1 MKKLENN
8 IENLINAEPAYNES
22 ESENDS
28 GFVKKM
34 SRKKGGNALGE
45 FGARQNELNF
55 QLIQTVSDLKEY
67 CRELEE
73 RLEKETDARHKTAAV
88 LSAMKKELDSVRLR
102 STLNSNQIEKMDGG
116 LGKYTEKLENYALS
130 ISPGARLADC
140 PKGCKEA
147 DISNCIGYYEKI
159 ETARNSV
166 GLSEN
171 TELEKFLYNALSREF
186 SAMSAFDK
194 VVIDFYGEDRYA
206 AVLYGNLS
214 RNSIYKIN
222 RMEDN
227 CEPQGNFSII
237 CTENLQIPKKLAL
250 KSAVIIVTGNEPFEN
265 ISDEELEN
273 LKFLND
279 CGLHTYITLSDS
291 TYRSFVQKGFRC
303 VSLISADKLMS
314 GKIVRTIEKSMETSV
329 PSGAVTFSQLNH
341 VLEASGKKFT
351 DVSGETAGSEAL
363 LRSREYPYNCLSIME
378 KTAVNA
384 AENYYFS
391 GENINRCRISDTH
404 EGIFDVINGLN
415 YVNHLDY
422 SHRKKIYARVKTMM
436 ETDGLFI
443 FNGFDAVI
451 GIKLRAINGWGEYPV
466 YEALWTREQL
476 ISELE
481 DNGFK
486 IKFLIPAGTG
496 IFDMLPPKYRKSPA
510 EWIIGVTV

>member
-1 MKKLENN
+1 
-8 IENLINAEPAYNES
+8 
-22 ESENDS
+22 
-28 GFVKKM
+28 
-34 SRKKGGNALGE
+34 
-45 FGARQNELNF
+45 
-55 QLIQTVSDLKEY
+55 
-67 CRELEE
+67 
-73 RLEKETDARHKTAAV
+73 
-88 LSAMKKELDSVRLR
+88 
-102 STLNSNQIEKMDGG
+102 
-116 LGKYTEKLENYALS
+116 
-130 ISPGARLADC
+130 
-140 PKGCKEA
+140 
-147 DISNCIGYYEKI
+147 
-159 ETARNSV
+159 
-166 GLSEN
+166 
-171 TELEKFLYNALSREF
+171 
-186 SAMSAFDK
+186 
-194 VVIDFYGEDRYA
+194 
-206 AVLYGNLS
+206 
-214 RNSIYKIN
+214 
-222 RMEDN
+222 MEDN

-351 DVSGETAGSEAL
+351 DVSEETAGSEAL

-422 SHRKKIYARVKTMM
+422 SHRKKNICPCQNN
-436 ETDGLFI
+436 DGNRWF
-443 FNGFDAVI
+443 
-451 GIKLRAINGWGEYPV
+451 V
-466 YEALWTREQL
+466 YLQR
-476 ISELE
+476 
-481 DNGFK
+481 F
-486 IKFLIPAGTG
+486 
-496 IFDMLPPKYRKSPA
+496 
-510 EWIIGVTV
+510 